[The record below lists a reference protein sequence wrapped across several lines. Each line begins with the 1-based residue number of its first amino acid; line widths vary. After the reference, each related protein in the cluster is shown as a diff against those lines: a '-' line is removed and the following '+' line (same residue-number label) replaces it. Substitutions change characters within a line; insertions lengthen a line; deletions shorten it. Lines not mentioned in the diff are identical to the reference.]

1 MGRSRKAREKESE
14 GCSEGS
20 GRVFHWLRPCSHV
33 LLAIGLPAMP
43 SAWESMLTTTT
54 DGCGN
59 KVHQDLC

>member
-43 SAWESMLTTTT
+43 QCMGIYAVNN
-54 DGCGN
+54 D
-59 KVHQDLC
+59 